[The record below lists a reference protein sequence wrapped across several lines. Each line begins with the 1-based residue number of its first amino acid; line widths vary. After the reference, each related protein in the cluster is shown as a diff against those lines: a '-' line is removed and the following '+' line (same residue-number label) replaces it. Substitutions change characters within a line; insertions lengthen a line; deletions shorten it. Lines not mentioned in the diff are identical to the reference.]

1 MTSIY
6 FNTTIN
12 ILVKLIYKIYEIYF
26 NQVGQTNY
34 GSGEVMSVTPKDLL
48 NKGKNLKKR
57 VDVGEIKLDN
67 VSIDDLTYNGKNYNE
82 YINLMS
88 LLENVSACQVSD
100 AYNGISG
107 RSGTVQNIKPI
118 NNQKVFG
125 SIFTAET
132 SSDDWGTSALAID
145 AAGEGDILFFKVDS
159 DDKAIWGE
167 LASTC
172 ARDNGI
178 KATVI
183 YGSAR
188 DLDALLHMDYPVF
201 ASNFCPNAGLALG
214 LGRLNES
221 IEVEGITINPGDF
234 FIGDE
239 SGIVVIPRELFAK
252 TMASA
257 LEVKIKESNIIDA
270 IESGKTLGEIV
281 GLK

>member
-1 MTSIY
+1 
-6 FNTTIN
+6 
-12 ILVKLIYKIYEIYF
+12 
-26 NQVGQTNY
+26 
-34 GSGEVMSVTPKDLL
+34 MSVSPKDLF
-48 NKGKNLKKR
+48 NKNKNLNTR
-57 VDVGEIKLDN
+57 VDVDKINLDG
-67 VSIDDLTYNGKNYNE
+67 VTVDDLSFNGSNYKK

-100 AYNGISG
+100 AFNGISK
-107 RSGTVQNIKPI
+107 RSGVIQSIKPI

-132 SSDDWGTSALAID
+132 TSDDWGTSALAINE
-145 AAGEGDILFFKVDS
+145 ANCGDILFFKVDCE
-159 DDKAIWGE
+159 DMAIWGE

-188 DLDALLHMDYPVF
+188 DLDALLDMDYPVF
-201 ASNFCPNAGLALG
+201 ASNFCPNAGSALG
-214 LGRLNES
+214 LGTLNES
-221 IEVEGITINPGDF
+221 IEVEGMTINPGDF

-239 SGIVVIPRELFAK
+239 NGIVVIPKELFNQ
-252 TMASA
+252 TMIAT
-257 LEVKIKESNIIDA
+257 LGVKLKESKIIDD
-270 IESGKTLGEIV
+270 ISNGKTLGEIV